1 MDKSS
6 GLDFV
11 LAGSKFN
18 FYLSVKNFPPG
29 GGTVPA
35 AGGGDWSSWLGP
47 SIDPNERQTAVMG
60 HQRVLEQVFYVRPY
74 KEENP

>member
-1 MDKSS
+1 M
-6 GLDFV
+6 
-11 LAGSKFN
+11 KFDL
-18 FYLSVKNFPPG
+18 YLSVKIFPPG

-35 AGGGDWSSWLGP
+35 GGGDWLGP

-60 HQRVLEQVFYVRPY
+60 HQLVLEQVFYVRSY